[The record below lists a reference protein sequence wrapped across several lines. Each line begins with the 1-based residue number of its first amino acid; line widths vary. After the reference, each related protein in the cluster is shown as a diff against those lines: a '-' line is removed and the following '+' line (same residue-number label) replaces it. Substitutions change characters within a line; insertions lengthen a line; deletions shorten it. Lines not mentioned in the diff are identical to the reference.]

1 MEQGTLA
8 EFDEGGD
15 DADRPAEEAAA
26 VASPDIDDADLVD
39 ISEERFPEADEHIEF
54 SVKQVDYTV
63 EGSGDD
69 EHPVLHVFG
78 RGPAPCRSSVRRRA
92 TPGARRCRSPRRCS
106 RPV

>member
-8 EFDEGGD
+8 AFDEGGD

-26 VASPDIDDADLVD
+26 VASPDVDDADLVD
-39 ISEERFPEADEHIEF
+39 ISEERFPEADEHVEF

-78 RGPAPCRSSVRRRA
+78 RTTDREPVHARVYDFRPYFY
-92 TPGARRCRSPRRCS
+92 TPVSGLDLA
-106 RPV
+106 V